1 MYAAVEGAAKVKLSG
16 DLRPAVFRYT
26 HDKRATFYG
35 CSVSEQDFIIEAAEY
50 AQGLA
55 TESYK
60 YIRTMPYATPRYR
73 TWFGRYSPDR
83 RRAVESVFRSV
94 SQGNQ
99 LWHVT
104 YDCDCASGP
113 DTVYDKTV
121 RAYTSTHIPQPWD
134 CYSTT
139 DDLLIRSPISQSNMG
154 LRTILEV

>member
-1 MYAAVEGAAKVKLSG
+1 MYAAVESAAKVKLSG
-16 DLRPAVFRYT
+16 DLRPAVFRHT

-35 CSVSEQDFIIEAAEY
+35 CSVSKQDIIIEAAEY

-83 RRAVESVFRSV
+83 RRVVESVFRSI
-94 SQGNQ
+94 SRGDQ

-104 YDCDCASGP
+104 YDCDCNYGP
-113 DTVYDKTV
+113 DVGYANTS
-121 RAYTSTHIPQPWD
+121 RAYTSTHISLSWD
-134 CYSTT
+134 CHSTT
-139 DDLLIRSPISQSNMG
+139 DNLLISSRISRNNMD